1 MKIFRRSMMGKLVPE
16 LHAVDAKA
24 MPTSASTGRLRRMM
38 VMMSVT
44 PLCNGSM
51 SMVSSPR

>member
-1 MKIFRRSMMGKLVPE
+1 MGKLVLE
-16 LHAVDAKA
+16 LHAVVVKA

-44 PLCNGSM
+44 PFRNDCG
-51 SMVSSPR
+51 P